1 MGQQVQR
8 YHKKKNLFKFF
19 KSEEFNEARVKLCAL
34 FIILSYANELHED
47 VDRLL
52 QGYEGLWIGELK
64 HAGKEATRALE
75 RYDKEYRTHILD
87 NGEDLCDATIDVT
100 KPLDIQIEQ
109 SKFFLQEG
117 SKAIRQVLDEQIE
130 NRVKDP
136 KALERESQADF
147 EICGKQER
155 EQALFVAKKMAK
167 NRFDELGVKNEEDLL
182 KGVEVG
188 FNIAVNWINRLYLE
202 A

>member
-1 MGQQVQR
+1 MVTQI
-8 YHKKKNLFKFF
+8 KKKNLFKFF
-19 KSEEFNEARVKLCAL
+19 KSEDFNEARVKLCAL

-47 VDRLL
+47 IDRLL

-75 RYDKEYRTHILD
+75 RYDKEYRAHILD

-136 KALERESQADF
+136 KALEMESQADF

>member
-1 MGQQVQR
+1 MVTQI
-8 YHKKKNLFKFF
+8 KKKNLFKFF

-75 RYDKEYRTHILD
+75 RYDKEYRAHILD

>member
-1 MGQQVQR
+1 MSEQR
-8 YHKKKNLFKFF
+8 YIKKKNLFKFF
-19 KSEEFNEARVKLCAL
+19 KSEEFNEARVKMCAL

-75 RYDKEYRTHILD
+75 RYDKEYRAHILD

>member
-1 MGQQVQR
+1 MVTQI
-8 YHKKKNLFKFF
+8 KKKNLFKFF

-47 VDRLL
+47 IDRLL

>member
-1 MGQQVQR
+1 MVTQI
-8 YHKKKNLFKFF
+8 KKKNLFKFF

-47 VDRLL
+47 IDRLL

-130 NRVKDP
+130 HRVKDP

-147 EICGKQER
+147 EICGQEER
-155 EQALFVAKKMAK
+155 KQALFVAKKMAK

>member
-1 MGQQVQR
+1 MVTQI
-8 YHKKKNLFKFF
+8 KKKNLFKFF

-75 RYDKEYRTHILD
+75 RYDKEYRAHILD

-167 NRFDELGVKNEEDLL
+167 NRFDELGAKNEEDLL

>member
-1 MGQQVQR
+1 MSEQR
-8 YHKKKNLFKFF
+8 YIKKKNLFKFF
-19 KSEEFNEARVKLCAL
+19 KSEEFNEARVKMCAL
-34 FIILSYANELHED
+34 YIILSYANELHED

-167 NRFDELGVKNEEDLL
+167 NRFDELGAKNEEDLL

>member
-1 MGQQVQR
+1 MVTQI
-8 YHKKKNLFKFF
+8 KKKNLFKFF
-19 KSEEFNEARVKLCAL
+19 KSEEFNEARVKMCAL

>member
-1 MGQQVQR
+1 MVTQI
-8 YHKKKNLFKFF
+8 KKKNLFKFF

-75 RYDKEYRTHILD
+75 RYDKEYRMHILD

-147 EICGKQER
+147 EICGQEER
-155 EQALFVAKKMAK
+155 KQALFVAKKMAK

>member
-1 MGQQVQR
+1 MSGGIQP
-8 YHKKKNLFKFF
+8 KKKNLFKFF
-19 KSEEFNEARVKLCAL
+19 KSKDFNNARIKMCAL
-34 FIILSYANELHED
+34 YIILSYANELHED

-64 HAGKEATRALE
+64 HAGKEASRALE
-75 RYDKEYRTHILD
+75 RYDKEYRAHILD
-87 NGEDLCDATIDVT
+87 KGEDLCDATIDVT

-109 SKFFLQEG
+109 SKFFLQES
-117 SKAIRQVLDEQIE
+117 SKAIRKVLDEQIE

-136 KALERESQADF
+136 KALERESKEDF
-147 EICGKQER
+147 EICGQEER
-155 EQALFVAKKMAK
+155 KQALFVAKKMAK
-167 NRFDELGVKNEEDLL
+167 NRFAELGVKNEEDLL